1 MKRYK
6 KIIFTFFIIS
16 MIGLLLVIFPFG
28 FTENQAFVGVSVV
41 GVSFGAIAV
50 TLAFMIGNN
59 RKE

>member
-1 MKRYK
+1 MD
-6 KIIFTFFIIS
+6 IWEIFS
-16 MIGLLLVIFPFG
+16 PFG
-28 FTENQAFVGVSVV
+28 FTENQALVGVSVV